1 MPMVDGSGCWK
12 GMRMARN
19 GVAQWTAI
27 GEYVAG
33 YDGREVCRRTPRVC
47 NNHLARRESNFVH
60 PATYWKN
67 KVSDNPGLK
76 N

>member
-1 MPMVDGSGCWK
+1 
-12 GMRMARN
+12 MARN
-19 GVAQWTAI
+19 DAAQWTAV

-33 YDGREVCRRTPRVC
+33 YDGREVCRRTRRVC

-67 KVSDNPGLK
+67 KVSDNPG
-76 N
+76 